1 MAIAVLVLL
10 TYDLILAKYAFPL
23 TEGWW
28 EIFARETGS
37 KELYKEIYIGLPPL
51 YINFIAILQ
60 KITSNFYDLR
70 VIFIA
75 FHAVEFLLLIYFI
88 RKFFSIRVATF
99 SALISEL
106 LIISYNSAYLP
117 KDYHLFLSVF
127 VILTLIFLAQY
138 QDGVNKY
145 KNIFFAGI
153 STGVILLTKQNIG
166 ALFILSTIFFI
177 AINIKNVTYFLKH
190 SIVYILSIC
199 SILFLYTQLNGV
211 DWIYVYI
218 GNDSK
223 GSLVKVLTR
232 FYFEDIT
239 RLTGI
244 QLLIAFCFYEL
255 VAKSKSSI
263 IFKNHIFIEK
273 IPTSFLLIV
282 KKYWIYV
289 IYAYLLYLGVR
300 VSQNKDFSAAGSLI
314 FTLLIINLFILI
326 RVDRDKFFLI
336 KIGAI
341 GVVLL
346 LLCFGN
352 SMTAGYNFV
361 GLQIGV
367 AILFAVILQIAEK
380 INARIFLFYIL
391 FCILIITS
399 NFIKTRINADGHAYS
414 WWGYGID
421 GVSKNSHQYK
431 NSYLDGI
438 NLSLETK
445 EIFDKVHEI
454 IALTNN
460 SKKYYFYPDIPIF
473 YYIFDLPVHTR
484 YPVLWFDVVPSG
496 KKHDVLRDFN
506 EILPDYVFWLK
517 PPSQVYSGHY
527 DLKGSSSVMSD
538 LDNEIEKM
546 INEGKYRQIYSRP
559 MGLLVAESK
568 SKLNPIAVKL
578 ICNECEPVAL
588 KEWFTRGDII
598 DIENF
603 YGNNDSDYLSL
614 KFKNTKAYID
624 FCKKFNPIILSRDNF
639 IFTVLKKT

>member
-28 EIFARETGS
+28 ELFARETGS
-37 KELYKEIYIGLPPL
+37 KTLYKEIFIGLPPL

-75 FHAVEFLLLIYFI
+75 FHAVEFLLLIFFI
-88 RKFFSIRVATF
+88 RKFFSIRVATY

-138 QDGVNKY
+138 QDGVSKY

-166 ALFILSTIFFI
+166 ALFILSTFLFI
-177 AINIKNVTYFLKH
+177 AINIKNVIYFLKH

-211 DWIYVYI
+211 DWIDVYI

-223 GSLVKVLTR
+223 GSIVKVLTR
-232 FYFEDIT
+232 FFSEDIT

-244 QLLIAFCFYEL
+244 QLLIALCFYEL
-255 VAKSKSSI
+255 VKSKSSI
-263 IFKNHIFIEK
+263 TCKYQIFIEK
-273 IPTSFLLIV
+273 LPTSFLLSV
-282 KKYWIYV
+282 KNYWIYV
-289 IYAYLLYLGVR
+289 IYAYLLYLGLR

-314 FTLLIINLFILI
+314 FTLFIINLFSLI
-326 RVDRDKFFLI
+326 SADRSKFFLV

-341 GVVLL
+341 GLVLL
-346 LLCFGN
+346 LLCYGN

-380 INARIFLFYIL
+380 INAKIFLFYSL
-391 FCILIITS
+391 LCVSIITN
-399 NFIKTRINADGHAYS
+399 NFIKTKVKSDGNAYS
-414 WWGYGID
+414 WWGYSID

-431 NSYLDGI
+431 NSHLDGI
-438 NLSLETK
+438 NLSIETK
-445 EIFDKVHEI
+445 EIFEEVREI
-454 IALTNN
+454 ISLTNN

-473 YYIFDLPVHTR
+473 YYIFDLPVDTR

-496 KKHDVLRDFN
+496 KKLDVLRDFN
-506 EILPDYVFWLK
+506 EVLPDYVFWLR
-517 PPSQVYSGHY
+517 PPAQVYSGHY
-527 DLKGSSSVMSD
+527 DLKGSSSVISD
-538 LDNEIEKM
+538 LDDEIEKK
-546 INEGKYRQIYSRP
+546 ISEGKYRQIYVRP
-559 MGLLVAESK
+559 MGLLASDSK
-568 SKLNPIAVKL
+568 STLDPTAVKL
-578 ICNECEPVAL
+578 ICTKCDPDTL

-603 YGNNDSDYLSL
+603 YGSQSSDYWSL
-614 KFKNTKAYID
+614 KFKNPKAYID
-624 FCKKFNPIILSRDNF
+624 FCKKFNPIILSRDKF
-639 IFTVLKKT
+639 IFTILKKS